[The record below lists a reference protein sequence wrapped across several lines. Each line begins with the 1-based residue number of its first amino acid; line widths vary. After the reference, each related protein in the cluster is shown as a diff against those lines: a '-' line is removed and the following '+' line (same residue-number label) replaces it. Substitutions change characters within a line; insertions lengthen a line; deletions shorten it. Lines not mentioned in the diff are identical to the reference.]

1 MRKKLIFLI
10 ILLIIPSLTYADD
23 TNKYYIDVTVN
34 EDGSATFREYI
45 DLSGSYNYLYRNLY
59 LKGNNKLFE
68 GDNSSDYYKT
78 DIYNAG
84 DITDICVGEEKR
96 SITDFSYAND
106 DYACYELITN
116 GKNGMSGYYE
126 YLDNGNKKEIKIYN
140 HSSNNKAFVIT
151 YHVTD
156 IIVTHEDIAELLFN
170 FEWSEDISDIKLR
183 VNLPSDSKEL
193 RVFTHGPA
201 NGMNEILDK
210 HTVYGEWDF
219 LNANTK
225 IDMRV
230 VFDNELV
237 PNNNK
242 RTYVMALDNILKF
255 EEEQAKIQNNLR
267 KKARIKILIANIIEG
282 AWILGFILIGYN
294 FYKKY
299 DKEYKA
305 KFNNEYM
312 RDIPATYGPE
322 ILGYL
327 LSASYIKPE
336 YLSASVM
343 ELIRKKNLKV
353 EMDANDK
360 NKFTIT
366 MSNKDNLTD
375 TEDIL
380 IDFLINEVGNG
391 VSVTSEDIKKAS
403 KKEYASFIKKYT
415 EWKNKVIEK
424 GKEEKFYENI
434 GSKQAIGILYSLLGI
449 GIFSLV
455 LGLSLNNVLVYFVLI
470 LSIFGIVYF
479 AVAKKKTIK
488 GCEDYAKWM
497 AFKKFLLDF
506 GRFNDKEILEIHLW
520 EKYLVYATVFGIA
533 DKVEKAMN
541 MKIKELNYNED
552 TINTSPIFYTYHM
565 GFGNSITNSITESLT
580 RAITTAQTAA
590 SSDSNGS
597 GFGGGASFGGGGGGF
612 GGGGGRG

>member
-1 MRKKLIFLI
+1 M
-10 ILLIIPSLTYADD
+10 
-23 TNKYYIDVTVN
+23 NK
-34 EDGSATFREYI
+34 
-45 DLSGSYNYLYRNLY
+45 
-59 LKGNNKLFE
+59 
-68 GDNSSDYYKT
+68 
-78 DIYNAG
+78 
-84 DITDICVGEEKR
+84 
-96 SITDFSYAND
+96 
-106 DYACYELITN
+106 
-116 GKNGMSGYYE
+116 
-126 YLDNGNKKEIKIYN
+126 
-140 HSSNNKAFVIT
+140 
-151 YHVTD
+151 
-156 IIVTHEDIAELLFN
+156 
-170 FEWSEDISDIKLR
+170 
-183 VNLPSDSKEL
+183 
-193 RVFTHGPA
+193 
-201 NGMNEILDK
+201 ILDK

-237 PNNNK
+237 PDNK
-242 RTYVMALDNILKF
+242 KKTNVMALDNILKF
-255 EEEQAKIQNNLR
+255 EEEQAMIQNNLR

-282 AWILGFILIGYN
+282 AWVLGFILIGYN

-312 RDIPATYGPE
+312 RDIPTTYGPE

-327 LSASYIKPE
+327 LSASNIKPE

-353 EMDANDK
+353 EMDINDK

-375 TEDIL
+375 TEEVL

-403 KKEYASFIKKYT
+403 KKEYTSFIKKYT

-424 GKEEKFYENI
+424 GKEENFYENI
-434 GSKQAIGILYSLLGI
+434 GSKQAIGILYSLLGL

-455 LGLSLNNVLVYFVLI
+455 LGLNLDNTLVYFVLI
-470 LSIFGIVYF
+470 ISIFGIVYF
-479 AVAKKKTIK
+479 AVAKKRTIK

-520 EKYLVYATVFGIA
+520 EKYLVFATVFGIA

-541 MKIKELNYNED
+541 MKIKELNYDED

-565 GFGNSITNSITESLT
+565 GFGNSITGSLT
-580 RAITTAQTAA
+580 KAITTAQTAA
-590 SSDSNGS
+590 SANSNGN

>member
-1 MRKKLIFLI
+1 
-10 ILLIIPSLTYADD
+10 
-23 TNKYYIDVTVN
+23 
-34 EDGSATFREYI
+34 
-45 DLSGSYNYLYRNLY
+45 
-59 LKGNNKLFE
+59 
-68 GDNSSDYYKT
+68 
-78 DIYNAG
+78 
-84 DITDICVGEEKR
+84 
-96 SITDFSYAND
+96 
-106 DYACYELITN
+106 
-116 GKNGMSGYYE
+116 
-126 YLDNGNKKEIKIYN
+126 
-140 HSSNNKAFVIT
+140 
-151 YHVTD
+151 
-156 IIVTHEDIAELLFN
+156 
-170 FEWSEDISDIKLR
+170 
-183 VNLPSDSKEL
+183 
-193 RVFTHGPA
+193 
-201 NGMNEILDK
+201 
-210 HTVYGEWDF
+210 
-219 LNANTK
+219 
-225 IDMRV
+225 
-230 VFDNELV
+230 
-237 PNNNK
+237 
-242 RTYVMALDNILKF
+242 
-255 EEEQAKIQNNLR
+255 
-267 KKARIKILIANIIEG
+267 
-282 AWILGFILIGYN
+282 
-294 FYKKY
+294 
-299 DKEYKA
+299 
-305 KFNNEYM
+305 M

>member
-1 MRKKLIFLI
+1 MKKRLIFLI
-10 ILLIIPSLTYADD
+10 MLLIIPSLVYANG

-45 DLSGSYNYLYRNLY
+45 DLSGSYNYLYRTLY
-59 LKGNNKLFE
+59 LKGNNKEFK
-68 GDNSSDYYKT
+68 GDNPNDYYKT
-78 DIYNAG
+78 DIYNAF
-84 DITDICVGEEKR
+84 DITDICASKEKR

-106 DYACYELITN
+106 DYACYELTTN
-116 GKNGMSGYYE
+116 GENGMSGYYE
-126 YLDNGNKKEIKIYN
+126 YFDNGDKKEIKIYN

-151 YHVTD
+151 YRVTD
-156 IIVTHEDIAELLFN
+156 LVVTHEDIAELLFN

-183 VNLPSDSKEL
+183 VNLPGDSKEL

-201 NGMNEILDK
+201 NGMNKILDK

-237 PNNNK
+237 PDNK
-242 RTYVMALDNILKF
+242 KKTNVMALDNILKF

-282 AWILGFILIGYN
+282 AWVLGFILIGYN

-312 RDIPATYGPE
+312 RDIPTTYGPE

-327 LSASYIKPE
+327 LSTSNIKPE

-353 EMDANDK
+353 EMDINDK
-360 NKFTIT
+360 NKFRIT

-375 TEDIL
+375 TEEVL

-424 GKEEKFYENI
+424 GKEENFYENI
-434 GSKQAIGILYSLLGI
+434 GSKQAIGILYSLLGL

-455 LGLSLNNVLVYFVLI
+455 LGLNLNNALVYFVLI
-470 LSIFGIVYF
+470 ISIFGIVYF
-479 AVAKKKTIK
+479 AVAKKRTIK

-520 EKYLVYATVFGIA
+520 EKYLVFATVFGIA

-541 MKIKELNYNED
+541 MKIKELNYDED

-565 GFGNSITNSITESLT
+565 GFGNSITGSLT
-580 RAITTAQTAA
+580 KAITTAQTAA
-590 SSDSNGS
+590 SANSNGS

>member
-1 MRKKLIFLI
+1 MKKRLIFLI
-10 ILLIIPSLTYADD
+10 MLLIIPSLVYANG

-59 LKGNNKLFE
+59 LKGNNKEFK
-68 GDNSSDYYKT
+68 GDNPNDYYKT
-78 DIYNAG
+78 DIYNAF
-84 DITDICVGEEKR
+84 DITDICVSEEKR

-106 DYACYELITN
+106 DYACYELTTN
-116 GKNGMSGYYE
+116 GENGMSGYYE
-126 YLDNGNKKEIKIYN
+126 YFDNEDKKEIKIYN
-140 HSSNNKAFVIT
+140 HSSNNKAFVIA
-151 YHVTD
+151 YRVTD
-156 IIVTHEDIAELLFN
+156 LVVTHEDIAELLFN

-201 NGMNEILDK
+201 NGINKILDK

-237 PNNNK
+237 PDNK
-242 RTYVMALDNILKF
+242 KKTNVMALDNILKF
-255 EEEQAKIQNNLR
+255 EEEQAMIQNNLR

-282 AWILGFILIGYN
+282 AWVLGFILIGYN

-312 RDIPATYGPE
+312 RDIPTTYGPE

-327 LSASYIKPE
+327 LSASNIKPE

-353 EMDANDK
+353 EIDINDK

-375 TEDIL
+375 TEEVL

-424 GKEEKFYENI
+424 GKEENFYENI
-434 GSKQAIGILYSLLGI
+434 SSKQAIGILYSLLGL

-455 LGLSLNNVLVYFVLI
+455 LGLNLNNALVYFVLI
-470 LSIFGIVYF
+470 ISIFGIVYF
-479 AVAKKKTIK
+479 VVAKKRTIK

-520 EKYLVYATVFGIA
+520 EKYLVFATVFGIA

-541 MKIKELNYNED
+541 MKIKELNYDED

-565 GFGNSITNSITESLT
+565 GFGNSITGSLT
-580 RAITTAQTAA
+580 KAITTAQTAA
-590 SSDSNGS
+590 SANSNGS